1 MTNPTSNFGWQMP
14 TPTDLVTDLP
24 ADFEVFGQAVD
35 TSLADLQGGTTGQ
48 ILAKASNTDMD
59 FAWITN
65 DVGDITA
72 VNVTSPITGGG
83 SSGAV
88 TLGVSAASTAAAG
101 VVQLSDSTST
111 TSSVLAS
118 TPTAT
123 KSAYDL
129 ADTAN
134 TTATAA
140 IPKSTVTTAGDVIYA
155 TGSAAVTRLGIG
167 TAGQVLQVNSGAT
180 APEWATPAS
189 ASNLFYAG
197 KNKIIN
203 GKFDVWQRGTSFGS
217 PASGTYTA
225 DRFKFSADGSGA
237 TRTLS
242 QQTFTPGTA
251 PVAGYE
257 SQFFFRFDQ
266 SVAGTGGSFNVLQ
279 QLIEDVRTF
288 AGQTVTI
295 SFWAKAAASTS
306 ITTGFDRNYGSGGS
320 SSDFGISTATH
331 TLTTS
336 WVRYTNTVSLASL
349 TGKTIGAGSYLTTSF
364 GMPNN
369 ATFTVDIW
377 GVQVEAGSTATDF
390 QTATGSIAGE
400 LALCQ
405 RYCYVVQGNTTNASS
420 LGTGYWNGTTN
431 VVGFLSSKSQMRT
444 TPTLI
449 FSQASDF
456 EALQVGVSWN
466 AVSAVVIAAEANA
479 HTAQFSVTTT
489 GGTSAQ
495 AANIRLKNLSTAYI
509 GLVAE
514 L

>member
-1 MTNPTSNFGWQMP
+1 MP

-48 ILAKASNTDMD
+48 ILAKATNADMD
-59 FAWITN
+59 FTWITN

-72 VNVTSPITGGG
+72 VNVTAPITGGG
-83 SSGAV
+83 TSGAV
-88 TLGVSAASTAAAG
+88 TIGVDAATTSAAG

-129 ADTAN
+129 ANTAN

-155 TGSAAVTRLGIG
+155 TGSSAVTRLGIG
-167 TAGQVLQVNSGAT
+167 TAGQVLTVNGGGT
-180 APEWATPAS
+180 APAWATPAS
-189 ASNLFYAG
+189 GGTNLFYAG

-203 GKFDVWQRGTSFGS
+203 GKFDVWQRGTSFAS

-257 SQFFFRFDQ
+257 SQYFFRFAQ

-320 SSDFGISTATH
+320 GSDFGIGTATH

-336 WVRYTNTVSLASL
+336 WVRYTNTVALSSL
-349 TGKTIGAGSYLTTSF
+349 TGKTIGANSYLTTSF

-377 GVQVEAGSTATDF
+377 GVQVEAGSSATDF
-390 QTATGSIAGE
+390 QTASGSIQGE

-405 RYCYVVQGNTTNASS
+405 RYFQLYVSGNSLPVAMGTYFAGGDLRMAMNYPVTMRTAPALVVATGTNYYISIFNTTTDSFDQLRIYNAS
-420 LGTGYWNGTTN
+420 TN
-431 VVGFLSSKSQMRT
+431 MMS
-444 TPTLI
+444 
-449 FSQASDF
+449 
-456 EALQVGVSWN
+456 
-466 AVSAVVIAAEANA
+466 VIADGASVSGTAGNGAIINTNNA
-479 HTAQFSVTTT
+479 
-489 GGTSAQ
+489 SASI
-495 AANIRLKNLSTAYI
+495 AFNS
-509 GLVAE
+509 E